1 MDNIVNFSDV
11 SNFEKFVRTE
21 LHEYEEVL
29 QKAFAA
35 GYQDSWNT
43 RNLDEESEKWS
54 TLKAVFFSSTVLTTI
69 GK

>member
-29 QKAFAA
+29 RQAFAA

-43 RNLDEESEKWS
+43 RNLDEEAEKWS